1 MYLVENRSTLHVSF
15 DIILTLL
22 HTVDTFRLMLQ
33 KRKLSLT
40 DEKSCFSDG
49 KLNTHTHT
57 HTIRILTL
65 VCYGALFPKILPTS
79 FAGRVHSLLNFIL
92 SLTLRKRAA

>member
-1 MYLVENRSTLHVSF
+1 MELQGSPKPLINLHLLSYFYQILSMYLVESRSALNASF
-15 DIILTLL
+15 DLILILL

-49 KLNTHTHT
+49 KLKKTKKHNA
-57 HTIRILTL
+57 IRILTT
-65 VCYGALFPKILPTS
+65 VC
-79 FAGRVHSLLNFIL
+79 
-92 SLTLRKRAA
+92 

>member
-1 MYLVENRSTLHVSF
+1 MYLVESRSALHASF
-15 DIILTLL
+15 DLILILL

-49 KLNTHTHT
+49 KLKKTKKHNA
-57 HTIRILTL
+57 IRILTP
-65 VCYGALFPKILPTS
+65 VC
-79 FAGRVHSLLNFIL
+79 
-92 SLTLRKRAA
+92 